1 MGRRGAELNLRL
13 AKQARSHET
22 RVRLVEAAIQM
33 LATHGY
39 AATTMSKVAA
49 SAGVSPGPRQYYFPK
64 AVDLFAA
71 VVEKVQA
78 NTGARAAA
86 FDGIEDAGERLT
98 LRFRAMLDGVGSPE
112 HMAMLELKMA
122 CRGDDTLRR
131 AISPNIRA
139 FEDRADEHFMSF
151 LRDSGRSERE
161 LRALRAILAA
171 TLRGIAIAAIER
183 DQADVIEDV
192 RRVLP
197 EMLLQR
203 LGLSNAAV
211 GSD

>member
-1 MGRRGAELNLRL
+1 MNLRL
-13 AKQARSHET
+13 AKQARSQET

-49 SAGVSPGPRQYYFPK
+49 LAGVSPGPRQYYFPK
-64 AVDLFAA
+64 SIDLFTA
-71 VVEKVQA
+71 VVEKIQA
-78 NTGARAAA
+78 DNESRAAA
-86 FDGIEDAGERLT
+86 FDSVKDVGERLT
-98 LRFRAMLDGVGSPE
+98 LRFTALLEGVGSPQ

-131 AISPNIRA
+131 AISPSIRA
-139 FEDRADEHFMSF
+139 FEERADERFMSF

-203 LGLSNAAV
+203 LGLLTAAS